1 MSDIGNI
8 CSNIARSQ
16 AILTHRA
23 ARQARRSRIDLAPWR
38 EFVDTIQPDC
48 EHRAMAVG
56 MRDVARAAGVSVATV
71 SNALN
76 RPDQVAPATLAKIR
90 QAITALGFVRN
101 ASAAQLRAGYSRT
114 IGLLVPDISN
124 PFFTDIARGVE
135 DAANARNYVVFLC
148 NSDEDTKREER
159 YLQVLLE
166 QRVRGV
172 LFTPTSDE
180 ADHILSLRQQ
190 RMPFTLLDR
199 ESSSDDECSVAVDDE
214 RGAEMAINH
223 LVELGHRHIG
233 WVNGPHTI
241 PQCAARGRG
250 IERSARVASVKI
262 TSLNV
267 PLMNTAAGEKVAAE
281 FLAINDRPTA
291 LFCANDLLA
300 LGVMRSLL
308 TAGVSIPHEVSLI
321 GYDDIAFCAS
331 AAVPLSSIAQPAY
344 QLGMTAT
351 GLLLEE
357 CEAGERHAHQ
367 RVMFQ
372 PRLVARAS
380 SGAASAG

>member
-1 MSDIGNI
+1 
-8 CSNIARSQ
+8 
-16 AILTHRA
+16 
-23 ARQARRSRIDLAPWR
+23 
-38 EFVDTIQPDC
+38 
-48 EHRAMAVG
+48 MAVG
-56 MRDVARAAGVSVATV
+56 MREVAREAGVSVATV

-76 RPDQVAPATLAKIR
+76 RPDQVAPETLAKIR
-90 QAITALGFVRN
+90 RAITSLGFVRN

-114 IGLLVPDISN
+114 IGLLVPDIAN

-135 DAANARNYVVFLC
+135 DAASARNYVVFLC
-148 NSDEDTKREER
+148 NSDEDTQREKR

-172 LFTPTSDE
+172 LLTPTSDE
-180 ADHILSLRQQ
+180 ADHIVSLRQQ

-199 ESSSDDECSVAVDDE
+199 ESSSDDECSVSVDDE
-214 RGAEMAINH
+214 RGAEMAIEH

-233 WVNGPHTI
+233 VVNGPHSI

-250 IERSARVASVKI
+250 VDRSARILSTRI
-262 TSLNV
+262 TALDV
-267 PLMNTAAGEKVAAE
+267 PLMNTAAGEKVTAD
-281 FLAINDRPTA
+281 FLGLNDRPTA
-291 LFCANDLLA
+291 VFCANDLLA
-300 LGVMRSLL
+300 LGVLRSLL
-308 TAGVSIPHEVSLI
+308 TAGVRVPEDVSLV

-351 GLLLEE
+351 GLLLDE

-372 PRLVARAS
+372 PRLVARSS
-380 SGAASAG
+380 SGPSRDNRL